1 MKRFLLIAAAAL
13 MFGAPAAMA
22 QSYDGYY
29 GRDSHRASGHAA
41 RGYGGGDGYGQR
53 WNTGA
58 YYNDQDRRRYGYNDR
73 GYRHERRE
81 MRRAERREHRYRHG
95 YRGW

>member
-1 MKRFLLIAAAAL
+1 MKRFLIVAAAAL

-29 GRDSHRASGHAA
+29 GQGSYRAGGHVA
-41 RGYGGGDGYGQR
+41 RGYGGGYGDGQR
-53 WNTGA
+53 WNGGA
-58 YYNDQDRRRYGYNDR
+58 YYSDHGGRRSGYNDR

-81 MRRAERREHRYRHG
+81 MRRAERREHGYRRG